1 MVALNKNLIL
11 TLLNVSMVMLAAPR
25 SRSMESTRQA
35 LVMAG
40 LDLFGEHG
48 FEATSTRMLAER
60 AGANISAIP
69 YYFNGK
75 EGLYRAV
82 VEYIAGRVG
91 KSVGAT
97 YIAIQKALAEDAI
110 GRDEVESHTV
120 SLLDALSQALL
131 ENDEARRWARI
142 IIKEQLQPSPA
153 FDIVY
158 ENVMQHVHGALCGL
172 IARHAGCK
180 PDDRIVVYKAHTL
193 LGQIFI
199 FLTGRETLL
208 RRLGIERLQKEHLA
222 EIRQLIGQQ
231 TIACLRAEGKA

>member
-1 MVALNKNLIL
+1 MQQQLRSGNLE
-11 TLLNVSMVMLAAPR
+11 T
-25 SRSMESTRQA
+25 TRQA
-35 LVMAG
+35 LIMAG

-91 KSVGAT
+91 KSVGVVYT
-97 YIAIQKALAEDAI
+97 TIQKTLAEDAI
-110 GRDEVESHTV
+110 GRGELESHAV

-158 ENVMQHVHGALCGL
+158 ENVMRHVHGALCGL
-172 IARHAGCK
+172 VARHAGRE

-208 RRLGIERLQKEHLA
+208 RRLGIETLEKEHFA
-222 EIRQLIGQQ
+222 EIRKLVGQQ
-231 TIACLRAEGKA
+231 TIACLRAEYKA